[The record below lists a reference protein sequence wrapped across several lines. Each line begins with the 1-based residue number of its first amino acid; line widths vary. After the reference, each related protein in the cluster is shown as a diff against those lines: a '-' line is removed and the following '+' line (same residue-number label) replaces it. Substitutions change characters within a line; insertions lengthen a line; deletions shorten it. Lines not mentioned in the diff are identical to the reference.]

1 MAKAAMKVITV
12 DGGGAVMA
20 PPSADTI
27 GVLYPGQR
35 VDVVATGKPTHMTV
49 IIDEE

>member
-12 DGGGAVMA
+12 DGGGAVSDA
-20 PPSADTI
+20 PNADTI

-35 VDVVATGKPTHMTV
+35 VDVVVIGNPANLTI